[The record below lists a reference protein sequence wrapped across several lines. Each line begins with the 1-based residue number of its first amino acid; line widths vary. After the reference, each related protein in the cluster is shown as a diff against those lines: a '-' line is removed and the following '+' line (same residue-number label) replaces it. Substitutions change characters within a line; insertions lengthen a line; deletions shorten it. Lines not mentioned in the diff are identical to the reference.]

1 MFAMDQLSAHLDRGW
16 DLIQKGDVRGAEVS
30 ARQALEIDG
39 QCPEA
44 YNLLGFVASMDGD
57 GYEAVEQFCQAVAL
71 DDTYLE
77 AMLNA
82 AEHYIYPLG
91 QYDEALKIC
100 EQALGVGET
109 LEERVDVLLTMV
121 EAHLGRGDR
130 ARARSVAM
138 LIPNTQFEDP
148 MYYLLVGSC
157 LVEVGEHE
165 RAEPLMMRAAATPEL
180 QCDAWY
186 GVGLIRDERGDE
198 RGATEAYLVALGYAS
213 KEPRQPWSLT
223 QEQFAEQVQ
232 GALAQMDPELG
243 QYVNSAQVCV
253 AQLPGVELVA
263 DGVDPR
269 TLCLFDGLSSQD
281 RPEPPCKRV
290 FVYQCNIEAAAGS
303 PDELQR
309 VIVQALESEV
319 QEMFLQPQNGEQ
331 GSLARDAQV

>member
-1 MFAMDQLSAHLDRGW
+1 MDQLSAHLDRGW
-16 DLIQKGDVRGAEVS
+16 DLIQKGDVRGAEAS

-82 AEHYIYPLG
+82 AEHYIFPLEL
-91 QYDEALKIC
+91 YDEALKIC
-100 EQALGVGET
+100 EQALGVVET
-109 LEERVDVLLTMV
+109 LEERVEVLLTMV
-121 EAHLGRGDR
+121 EAHLGKGDR
-130 ARARSVAM
+130 DQARSVAIR
-138 LIPNTQFEDP
+138 IPNTQFEDP
-148 MYYLLVGSC
+148 LYYLLVGRC
-157 LVEVGEHE
+157 LLDVGEHE
-165 RAEPLMMRAAATPEL
+165 RAEPLMMRAAATPVL

-213 KEPRQPWSLT
+213 KEPRRSWSLT

-232 GALAQMDPELG
+232 AALAQMDPELG
-243 QYVNSAQVCV
+243 QYVNRAHVCV
-253 AQLPGVELVA
+253 GQLPGMELVA

-269 TLCLFDGLSSQD
+269 TLCLFDGMSTQD
-281 RPEPPCKRV
+281 TPEPPCRRV
-290 FVYQCNIEAAAGS
+290 FVYQRNIEAAVGS
-303 PDELQR
+303 PSELQQ

-319 QEMFLQPQNGEQ
+319 QEVFLQPPNGEQ
-331 GSLARDAQV
+331 GPPPGETIQ